1 MSRRNWRFR
10 LDDIVDAL
18 DAISEYVENIDY
30 ADWIQ
35 DKKTID
41 AVIRN
46 LKVIGEAATN
56 IPEEIRKQLQIY
68 PGNR

>member
-1 MSRRNWRFR
+1 MSHRNWRFR

-35 DKKTID
+35 DKK
-41 AVIRN
+41 
-46 LKVIGEAATN
+46 L
-56 IPEEIRKQLQIY
+56 
-68 PGNR
+68 